1 MMSTAEA
8 YESATELRW
17 FMKLGDV
24 RHGPYTRGQIARYVG
39 EGRIGAHTLLSRE
52 GLEDWRIARDD
63 PALADLFES
72 ATIPPPPQTA
82 LVQGTSDKFWAHVV
96 YGIYTSV
103 LVFVSAPLM
112 IVGAILAHLNR
123 NMARGTW
130 LESHY
135 LWQVRTFWIGLVL
148 FLVGQLTWFF
158 LVAGIFLA
166 AAWLW
171 MIYRAIKGWILLSR
185 DEPIEDPLSLW

>member
-1 MMSTAEA
+1 MSTAEA
-8 YESATELRW
+8 YEGATDVRW
-17 FMKLGDV
+17 FMKLGGE
-24 RHGPYTRGQIARYVG
+24 RHGPYSRDEIARSVG
-39 EGRIGAHTLLSRE
+39 EGWISAHTLLARE

-63 PALADLFES
+63 PDLTDLFE
-72 ATIPPPPQTA
+72 TRTTTPPPQTA
-82 LVQGTSDKFWAHVV
+82 LVRGTSDKFWAHVI

-112 IVGAILAHLNR
+112 IVGALLAHLNR

-171 MIYRAIKGWILLSR
+171 MIYRAVKGWILLSR
-185 DEPIEDPLSLW
+185 DEAIEEPLSLL